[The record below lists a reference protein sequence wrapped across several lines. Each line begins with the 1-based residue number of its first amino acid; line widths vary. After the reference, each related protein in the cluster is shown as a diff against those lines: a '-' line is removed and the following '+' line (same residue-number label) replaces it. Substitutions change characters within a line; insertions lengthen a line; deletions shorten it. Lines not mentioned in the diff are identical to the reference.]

1 MKLYR
6 HQVRPWVL
14 VIAIIVSVAPTALWA
29 EPIEPTPGRW
39 TSVGNGPSHSGF
51 YPATLGNGPI
61 TPGWSKSFG
70 REINP
75 VAVSD
80 GRVFATATN
89 FPVRE
94 DTINSFAVALD
105 SNSGQELW
113 RYVLPA
119 PADAP
124 IVNGDNVLVEA
135 EPPWAVYALR
145 CTDGLVKWIH
155 PFIGIVRTA
164 TTPTTGDHVWL
175 GFQPGYLLNVRISD
189 NLLPSVTPI
198 GDGQGSRTKTSYY
211 NGVLYATDGN
221 ILSAVDPETGAI
233 LWTINA
239 SFGYGYSFY
248 DDEGLPVI
256 ANGKASGLS
265 PPLGSLTT
273 VDLETR
279 SVLWNVHTFGLA
291 GLPASDGSTVYAFY
305 VSSAVPNGP
314 ISVKAYEA
322 DTGTLLGEYALTG
335 QTPNE
340 QLVSRAQPLVTNDT
354 VLVATDSAT
363 YVFDKASFT
372 LRTRLPVG
380 GSLSYAAGTLYIVD
394 PSGNLL
400 TYKFAS
406 AAPEPAPPAWPTPTP
421 PQPPPKTDVE
431 LISVNRS
438 GNSTAAGN
446 SAAIALSANGR
457 YVVFQSAASDLTSL
471 PDTNNYQDYFLR
483 DRQTGNTVLIT
494 ANSDNTA
501 AATGNVDQQ
510 AAITPDGR
518 FVVFASQRYDLVLPV
533 QHGAAAMRVY
543 VRDMKTNKT
552 TLVGVGQAPH
562 ISNDGRYVL
571 FCGGGTI
578 VSVRDLLNQT
588 TIFQYGDSAG
598 EADANAIS
606 GDGRY
611 ILFSASSTQITSGG
625 YPAKQCYLHDLV
637 TQTTT
642 LVSVDLS
649 GTGMAN
655 EGVNRARMSDDGQF
669 VIFDSRAT
677 NLASPPPPSGDGWLG
692 SAVYRRDMHQGVTE
706 YLTRGLDRA
715 AVADISNDGAVI
727 AVVADP
733 LFSSTSYLADTRAG
747 TFEQLPY
754 PSPLDMDPSGRLIA
768 FLSGGSGGVAADIN
782 NMPDI
787 FLYDHKLRTTKLI
800 SHNLAG
806 TSSPSGWAQQSP
818 IISDDGQTVAFS
830 STASDLVIT
839 PKYISGPGVTYLD
852 AYVSSTPQTGHLQ
865 NISTRAFVQTGDN
878 VMIGG
883 LIVTGSGQKKVILRA
898 IGPSLSNFGIANA
911 LQDPVLELHD
921 STGALIASN
930 DNWIDASNKQAISD
944 SGLAPSNNLES
955 AILTSLNPS
964 SYTAIVH
971 GVNNGTG
978 VALVEAYDL
987 DQTAG
992 SKFTNIST
1000 RAFAQTGDNVMIGGL
1015 IVTGSDSENVIVRA
1029 IGPSLTQYGIANALA
1044 DPMLELHDSNGNT
1057 IASNDNWIDASNKQ
1071 AIIDSGLAPSNN
1083 LESAILTS
1091 LNPGSYTA
1099 IVHGVNNG
1107 TGVALV
1113 EVFGLN

>member
-1 MKLYR
+1 MISPNILR
-6 HQVRPWVL
+6 AFVFL
-14 VIAIIVSVAPTALWA
+14 ISLSTAGLICA
-29 EPIEPTPGRW
+29 ADSIEPIAGRW

-61 TPGWSKSFG
+61 TPGWSKAFG

-80 GRVFATATN
+80 GRVFVTATN
-89 FPVRE
+89 FPVRV
-94 DTINSFAVALD
+94 DTVNSFAVALD
-105 SNSGQELW
+105 SSSGQELW
-113 RYVLPA
+113 RQVLEA

-145 CTDGLVKWIH
+145 CTDGLTKWIH
-155 PFIGIVRTA
+155 PFCGFGQLIRTA
-164 TTPTTGDHVWL
+164 TAPTAGDHVWL
-175 GFQPGYLLNVRISD
+175 GFGQGNLLGLRISD
-189 NLLPSVTPI
+189 NLLPFVTPI
-198 GDGQGSRTKTSYY
+198 GDGQGGRTKASYY

-221 ILSAVDPETGAI
+221 IFNAVDPETGAI

-248 DDEGLPVI
+248 DDAGLPVI

-291 GLPASDGSTVYAFY
+291 GLPANDGSTVYAFY
-305 VSSAVPNGP
+305 DPLPNGP
-314 ISVKAYEA
+314 ISVKAYRA
-322 DTGTLLGEYALTG
+322 DTGALLGEYALTG
-335 QTPNE
+335 QTANE
-340 QLVSRAQPLVTNDT
+340 QMVSRAQPLVTNDT

-363 YVFDKASFT
+363 YIFDKASFA

-406 AAPEPAPPAWPTPTP
+406 ATPEPAPSAWPAPTP

-431 LISVNRS
+431 LVSVNRA
-438 GNSTAAGN
+438 GNSTAIGN
-446 SAAIALSANGR
+446 SGAVALSANGR
-457 YVVFQSAASDLTSL
+457 YVLFQSAASDLTSL

-494 ANSDNTA
+494 ANPSNTG

-510 AAITPDGR
+510 AKLTPDGR
-518 FVVFASQRYDLVLPV
+518 FVVFASQRYTLVSPPQQGPAV
-533 QHGAAAMRVY
+533 MRVY
-543 VRDMKTNKT
+543 VRDVKTSKT

-571 FCGGGTI
+571 FCDGTI
-578 VSVRDLLNQT
+578 VSVRDLVNQT
-588 TIFQYGDSAG
+588 TIFQYSDPAR

-611 ILFSASSTQITSGG
+611 ILFSASSTQRTSGG
-625 YPAKQCYLHDLV
+625 YPARQCYLHDMV

-642 LVSVDLS
+642 LASVDLS

-655 EGVNRARMSDDGQF
+655 EDVNRARMSDDGRF

-692 SAVYRRDMHQGVTE
+692 SAVYRRDMHQGVTQ

-727 AVVADP
+727 AIVADP

-754 PSPLDMDPSGRLIA
+754 PSPLDMDTSGRFVA
-768 FLSGGSGGVAADIN
+768 FESGGSGGVAADIN
-782 NMPDI
+782 NRSDI
-787 FLYDHKLRTTKLI
+787 FLYDRKLRTTKLV

-806 TSSPSGWAQQSP
+806 TSSPSGWAISP
-818 IISDDGQTVAFS
+818 ILSDDGQTVAFS
-830 STASDLVIT
+830 SNASDLVVM
-839 PKYISGPGVTYLD
+839 PKYIYGSGDTVFD
-852 AYVSSTPQTGHLQ
+852 AYVSSIPKTGHLQ
-865 NISTRAFVQTGDN
+865 NISTRGTVQFGDE
-878 VMIGG
+878 VLIGG
-883 LIVTGSGQKKVILRA
+883 FIITGEPKKVMVRA
-898 IGPSLSNFGIANA
+898 LGPSLAAYGVVGV
-911 LQDPVLELHD
+911 LQDPTLSLHD
-921 STGALIASN
+921 STGAEIAVN
-930 DNWIDASNKQAISD
+930 DNWTEERAAVEATGLSPSD
-944 SGLAPSNNLES
+944 PSES
-955 AILTSLNPS
+955 ALVRLLDPGA
-964 SYTAIVH
+964 YTAIVRA
-971 GVNNGTG
+971 NGAAG
-978 VALVEAYDL
+978 IGLVELYELEQNPA
-987 DQTAG
+987 
-992 SKFTNIST
+992 SKLANIST
-1000 RAFAQTGDNVMIGGL
+1000 RGVVSSGDGVLIAGL
-1015 IVTGSDSENVIVRA
+1015 IAGGSGNGFVSVLVRA
-1029 IGPSLTQYGIANALA
+1029 IGPSLAPFGISNALT
-1044 DPMLELHDSNGNT
+1044 DPTLELYDSNGVSLG
-1057 IASNDNWIDASNKQ
+1057 SNDDWKSSQRSEIEAT
-1071 AIIDSGLAPSNN
+1071 GLPPGDDR
-1083 LESAILTS
+1083 ESAMLVT
-1091 LNPGSYTA
+1091 LPPGAYTA
-1099 IVHGVNNG
+1099 IVRTK
-1107 TGVALV
+1107 TGVDGVGLV
-1113 EVFGLN
+1113 EVYLR